1 MIEWLHPGL
10 VLIFGAALI
19 PFLPGRIRQVYQVA
33 VPVLVL
39 ADVLMMTPGKYGVI
53 PFLDYQL
60 TLGRVDK
67 LSLVFGYVFSIMSV
81 IGSVY
86 SLHVKGARHHVAAW
100 VYMGGALGVVFS
112 GDLVSLFIFWELMGA
127 SVFLIWFAG
136 GEAAIGSGF
145 RYLMVHLFGGGC
157 LGGGI
162 LMLLNQTGGI
172 EFGQIASSGMAG
184 SLILLGFLV
193 NAAVPPLHPWLKDA
207 YPEATVTGA
216 VFLSA
221 FTTKTAVYVLI
232 RAFPGTE
239 VLVWLGAVMAI
250 YGVVYAVLEN
260 DMRRLLAYHIVSQV
274 GYMVCGVGMGT
285 ELALNGASA
294 HAFSHILY
302 KGLLFMGAGAVI
314 EMTGKRKLTE
324 LGGLYKTMPIT
335 LSLYMIGG
343 FSISAFPLFSGF
355 VSKSMVIS
363 AAGESHRAAIWL
375 MLTLASAGTFLHT
388 GLKLPY
394 YAFFWRDSGIR
405 VKEPPVNMLVGM
417 GLAAFLCV
425 AIGVYPAGLYRLLP
439 YPAEFAPYTGLH
451 VVQTLQLLLFTALG
465 FFLLLKQL
473 DPEPMISLD
482 TDWFYRMGGRGV
494 LWVATRVIAPA
505 DAVISEAYQA
515 VIINPSRKL
524 GEVLGI
530 FDVRAVD
537 GAVNEVGMLIQWF
550 ASLSTWVEKYVI
562 YAFLNIVGYS
572 NHLFSRIFRKLQS
585 GLVHHYAAIIIGG
598 IAILTYLFLLWS
610 GRVPMLDFISLR

>member
-1 MIEWLHPGL
+1 MIDLPAGQAGWLHPGL
-10 VLIFGAALI
+10 LLMLGAALI
-19 PFLPGRIRQVYQVA
+19 PFLQGRVRQAYLVA
-33 VPVLVL
+33 VPVIVL
-39 ADVLMMTPGKYGVI
+39 ADVITMTPGKYGLVS
-53 PFLDYQL
+53 FLDYQL

-67 LSLVFGYVFSIMSV
+67 LSLVFGYVFSIMAV

-100 VYMGGALGVVFS
+100 VYVGGALGVVFS

-136 GEAAIGSGF
+136 GEAAIRSGF
-145 RYLMVHLFGGGC
+145 RYLMVHLFGGVC
-157 LGGGI
+157 LMGGI
-162 LMLLNQTGGI
+162 LLYIGQTGGLD
-172 EFGQIASSGMAG
+172 FGRMTSAGWAG
-184 SLILLGFLV
+184 SLILLGFMV

-239 VLVWLGAVMAI
+239 ILVWLGAVMAI

-343 FSISAFPLFSGF
+343 LSISAFPLFSGF
-355 VSKSMVIS
+355 VSKSMVIA
-363 AAGESHRAAIWL
+363 AAGETHRAAIWL

-394 YAFFWRDSGIR
+394 YAFFWKDSGIR
-405 VKEPPVNMLVGM
+405 AKEPPVNMLIGM

-425 AIGVYPAGLYRLLP
+425 LIGVYPSGLYWLLP
-439 YPAEFAPYTGLH
+439 YPSEFAPYTGLH

-482 TDWFYRMGGRGV
+482 TDWFYRMGGRG
-494 LWVATRVIAPA
+494 LQWVAARVIAPA
-505 DAVISEAYQA
+505 DAVFGEAYQY
-515 VIINPSRKL
+515 VLLNPAKRL
-524 GEVLGI
+524 GETFGI
-530 FDVRAVD
+530 FDVRVVD
-537 GAVNEVGMLIQWF
+537 GAVNEVGAMTYRF
-550 ASLSTWVEKYVI
+550 ATFATWVEKYVI
-562 YAFLNIVGYS
+562 YALLNAVGYS
-572 NHLFSRIFRKLQS
+572 NHVFSRIFRKLQS

-598 IAILTYLFLLWS
+598 IVLLAYLFLWWN
-610 GRVPMLDFISLR
+610 GRF